1 MRKSSCCYGSSN
13 PPRITMEDPK
23 NTKGNKKE
31 KDSLDLEKDLT
42 EEELKGV
49 SGGKGVTEQTVNNWI
64 GERIHFL
71 DPSA

>member
-1 MRKSSCCYGSSN
+1 
-13 PPRITMEDPK
+13 MEDPK

-49 SGGKGVTEQTVNNWI
+49 SGGQGVTEQTVNNWI